1 MKRILSLVLA
11 MLMIISLTACNSNPS
26 STDKETKK
34 IIDAAGD
41 EVIIPAKVD
50 TVINLVTY
58 GCQVMVG
65 LGFGDYLIG
74 INVDAIESPWM
85 AEMYPRTNEIEK
97 FDQEASA
104 EILLRANADVVLVQE
119 AEQARDLRSKGVTA
133 VTFSYWSLEDMKATI
148 KMLGDILGGDAVEK
162 CNKYIAYLD
171 GNIALVSNTLK
182 DNVLEKETLYY
193 INGVSNKGLYKTAGK
208 GSTNS
213 ACAQLSH
220 TIFATDLLIESPA
233 NKVDSEAI
241 LSVNPQ
247 NIIIGGKYQHV
258 LYDELMAT
266 SEWSNNTAVKNGH
279 VFKVP
284 MGISAWNRY
293 GIEIALMITWTS
305 AVVYPEY
312 FEYDLVNETID
323 FYKEFTGITLTE
335 QQAQYILEGLT
346 PSGEKEI
353 TN

>member
-1 MKRILSLVLA
+1 MKRTVAFLLSII
-11 MLMIISLTACNSNPS
+11 MLFSMSACGTQPTNNA
-26 STDKETKK
+26 ETKT
-34 IIDAAGD
+34 IIDVAGD
-41 EVIIPAKVD
+41 TVEIPAKVD

-65 LGFGDYLIG
+65 LGFGDYLTG

-85 AEMYPRTNEIEK
+85 AEMYPRINEIEK

-104 EILLRANADVVLVQE
+104 EILLKANADIVLVQE
-119 AEQARDLRSKGVTA
+119 VDQARDLRSKGVTA
-133 VTFSYWSLEDMKATI
+133 VTFSYYTIDDMRAAIT
-148 KMLGDILGGDAVEK
+148 MLGEILGDDAAAK
-162 CNKYIAYLD
+162 CSKYLQYLD
-171 GNIALVSNTLK
+171 GNIQLVSNTLEGK
-182 DNVLEKETLYY
+182 IIERETLYY

-213 ACAQLSH
+213 ACADLSY
-220 TIFATDLLIESPA
+220 TAFATDPLIESPA

-241 LSVNPQ
+241 LAVNPQ
-247 NIIIGGKYQHV
+247 NIIIGGVYQHV
-258 LYDELMAT
+258 LYDELLAAD
-266 SEWSNNTAVKNGH
+266 EWTNNSAVKSGAI
-279 VFKVP
+279 FKVP
-284 MGISAWNRY
+284 MGIAAWNRY
-293 GIEIALMITWTS
+293 GIEIAIMIPWIS

-312 FEYDLVNETID
+312 FEYDLVQETIN
-323 FYKEFTGITLTE
+323 FYQEFTGYTLTE